1 MANWRSD
8 PGKFSPLLDRTDF
21 LITQAMLH
29 AFSQFPLEGKHL
41 PIVMNRP
48 HLVVCIVFITKIIEF
63 P

>member
-1 MANWRSD
+1 MASWRSD

-21 LITQAMLH
+21 LSTLAMLH
-29 AFSQFPLEGKHL
+29 TFSQLSLEGKHL